1 MRFVL
6 YVLFYTVLIGIYVL
20 IYWFVYRKKG
30 YFSLISKTLLCGIV
44 VVISGIRCNFGSDFY
59 SYYRQYNYISDQILA
74 FGGVQRFIENNIQVG
89 YPYLMHIVRKI
100 NSSPY
105 VIFWACSIIIYP
117 LMFHWIDKK
126 TTNKTYSVALFFL
139 LGIFDITNN
148 ILKQSIALCI
158 LLYAFDYL
166 IENKYLHF
174 IVLSVFAVLF
184 HVSALAII
192 ITMVISHF
200 VNLEKRHIILLGILS
215 SVLIVGYTLILTRI
229 ISTIPI
235 LERYTKYLEGREFT
249 SAFVIT
255 SILYT
260 ALFAYLGWRFSE
272 SDLLSSKDKKRVN
285 LIIISI
291 VFTMLSLRYIVII
304 RISYMA
310 LLQIAILLPQIDN
323 VGLQLNNY
331 KLRISKYMTIVIIF
345 FMITALSAGNNRY
358 YSYSTYF
365 SSEPQIEWYR

>member
-1 MRFVL
+1 MYIVF
-6 YVLFYTVLIGIYVL
+6 
-20 IYWFVYRKKG
+20 
-30 YFSLISKTLLCGIV
+30 SKTLLCGIV

-105 VIFWACSIIIYP
+105 AIFWACSIIIYP
-117 LMFHWIDKK
+117 SMFHWIDKK

-148 ILKQSIALCI
+148 ILKQSIALCL

-166 IENKYLHF
+166 IDNKYIHF
-174 IVLSVFAVLF
+174 LILSIFAVLF

-192 ITMVISHF
+192 VAMVIAHF
-200 VNLEKRHIILLGILS
+200 VNLGKKHIILLSITS
-215 SVLIVGYTLILTRI
+215 SVLIVGYTLILTKI
-229 ISTIPI
+229 ISAISI
-235 LERYTKYLEGREFT
+235 LERYAKYLEGREFT

-260 ALFAYLGWRFSE
+260 ALFVYLGSILSE
-272 SDLLSSKDKKRVN
+272 IDLLSNKDKKRVN

-310 LLQIAILLPQIDN
+310 LLQVVILLPKIDK
-323 VGLQLNNY
+323 VGLQLKNK
-331 KLRISKYMTIVIIF
+331 KLGISKYMTIVLIF
-345 FMITALSAGNNRY
+345 FIITTLSAGNNRY

-365 SSEPQIEWYR
+365 NSDPQIEWYR